1 MSILLQT
8 QIADLEERLRQAM
21 LQSDVRVL
29 DELIAPQLIFTNHF
43 GQRASKQDDL
53 AFHQSGVLQLKELI
67 PSEQHIQLNP
77 GFAIVSVL
85 MRLLGTYE
93 SNPIDLMIRYTRVW
107 SASPSGSMQIIAGH
121 ACALKAPE
129 SN

>member
-21 LQSDVRVL
+21 LQSDVGVL
-29 DELIAPQLIFTNHF
+29 DELISPQLIFTNHY
-43 GQRASKQDDL
+43 GQRVSKQDDL
-53 AFHQSGVLQLKELI
+53 AFHQSGVLQLKELT
-67 PSEQHIQLNP
+67 PSEQHIQLSP
-77 GFAIVSVL
+77 GLAIVSVL

-93 SNPIDLMIRYTRVW
+93 STPIDHMIRYTRVW
-107 SASPSGSMQIIAGH
+107 SVSQSGSMQIIAGH
-121 ACALKAPE
+121 ASALKAPG